1 MGHHALLGERWSDQM
16 GVGGKGMGGLGI
28 PCPLNFASQEKGCP
42 VKRER
47 LSETSPAFRI
57 LSVEPR

>member
-1 MGHHALLGERWSDQM
+1 M
-16 GVGGKGMGGLGI
+16 GVGGKGMGGLSI
-28 PCPLNFASQEKGCP
+28 PCPLTFVSQEKGCP

>member
-1 MGHHALLGERWSDQM
+1 MGRLD
-16 GVGGKGMGGLGI
+16 I
-28 PCPLNFASQEKGCP
+28 PWHLTFAFQEKECP

>member
-1 MGHHALLGERWSDQM
+1 MGWESGEGRLS
-16 GVGGKGMGGLGI
+16 I
-28 PCPLNFASQEKGCP
+28 PWPLTFASQEKQYP